1 VVVGKSQ
8 RGQRQHGNLKKKYHQ
23 IAPPASH
30 QKQQQQQQQQQQC
43 PNIWHL
49 LHTNRAVTQGH
60 HLFYLKQFLLASNNT
75 TTRTTTIFVSKS
87 LPSSLWKR
95 KEGLE

>member
-1 VVVGKSQ
+1 MY
-8 RGQRQHGNLKKKYHQ
+8 KKYHQ
-23 IAPPASH
+23 IAPPARH
-30 QKQQQQQQQQQQC
+30 LKQQQQC

-60 HLFYLKQFLLASNNT
+60 HLFYLKQVLLASDNT
-75 TTRTTTIFVSKS
+75 TTTTTIFVSKS
-87 LPSSLWKR
+87 LPTSLWKR